1 MSGME
6 LGVQPLDEILARLGL
21 INDDLTK
28 ASTEQLTHKMVQ
40 KGRKGRR
47 LTLNAQTKILRAL
60 NAAKPGMKYTLK
72 DLFNYEG
79 T

>member
-6 LGVQPLDEILARLGL
+6 LGVQPLDEILTCLGL
-21 INDDLTK
+21 TNDDLTK
-28 ASTEQLTHKMVQ
+28 ASTEQLTHKLVH

-47 LTLNAQTKILRAL
+47 LTLNAQSKILRAL
-60 NAAKPGMKYTLK
+60 NAAKPGVNYTLK

-79 T
+79 L